1 MSRDLR
7 ASTLLGLE
15 VIYRKGSERNKDCNQ
30 INDDE
35 LAALGGCGI
44 IGFVS
49 PGDGGGLCVG
59 FGWVACLYLEERML
73 DTFVLFCSSVLFS
86 ALLLWVVD

>member
-1 MSRDLR
+1 MSRGLR

-35 LAALGGCGI
+35 LAALGGCGVV
-44 IGFVS
+44 GFVS
-49 PGDGGGLCVG
+49 PGDGGGLRVG
-59 FGWVACLYLEERML
+59 LGWVACLWLRKEDVSRYNISGLG
-73 DTFVLFCSSVLFS
+73 FV
-86 ALLLWVVD
+86 VVGC